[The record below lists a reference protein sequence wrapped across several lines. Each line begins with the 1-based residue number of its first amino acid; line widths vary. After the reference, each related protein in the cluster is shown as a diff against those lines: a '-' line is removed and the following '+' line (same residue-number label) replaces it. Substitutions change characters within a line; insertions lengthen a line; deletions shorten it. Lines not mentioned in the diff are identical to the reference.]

1 VALSGSWIQA
11 AVVNGERVCLE
22 PLRVEHADELA
33 PVLASI
39 LGAIIRLRFWGA
51 EAADALAGWE
61 AEA

>member
-1 VALSGSWIQA
+1 MAAPKRSRPLVPGVPSSQA
-11 AVVNGERVCLE
+11 PSYDE
-22 PLRVEHADELA
+22 PLT
-33 PVLASI
+33 SI